1 MSELEK
7 TFDILYGIYNKHRR
21 HHPENSFDTEQMCLM
36 WSTDNPPDEIEGT
49 EPFNDIEEAFNI
61 AIDYEDALELYD
73 MTLEEASIRILEIQ
87 GVM

>member
-7 TFDILYGIYNKHRR
+7 TFDTLYGIYNKHRR

-61 AIDYEDALELYD
+61 AIDDEDALEMYD
-73 MTLEEASIRILEIQ
+73 MSLKEASIRILEIQ